1 MRVGTASGHPPSI
14 WQLAAVAALAAAGGQ
29 AACATGMG
37 VVGSVQAVLDEPGV
51 GLVMD
56 VAAFEAPD
64 GRPYLVVVG
73 DSEMVWVVDVTDPRN
88 PALVGAVSG
97 WRFADAWE
105 KDVEAFGW
113 PGGHAYAVAAGN
125 GETRILNVTD
135 PRRPTLVGGMGDG
148 PHAPASLKRI
158 DDIALFD
165 APDGRVHALV
175 LGWGAGLTVV
185 DVTDPRRPIP
195 VEGLAGLYIPP
206 EGDGAA
212 FQNSGGR
219 VYAVAVGAASIY
231 VADVTGSR
239 LPALASV
246 VRYAADR
253 SAGAG
258 AEPEMAGGP
267 AATVII
273 PPARAGTLPE
283 HAEIRIAGTDGAGLL
298 GATRV
303 AIMEAPDGRVY
314 AAVANRNI
322 APGDDYPLGIPAG
335 ILFIDITDP
344 TRPVPAGAVRD
355 GEGGFDIGS
364 SIGAMAILK
373 PPGDRAYMAA
383 TGPGG
388 LHVLDI
394 TDPTRPVPAGAVR
407 DGEGGFEN
415 VGSAGMAVIGP
426 YGDGRFYL
434 AVAGD
439 GIQLVDV
446 TDPTRPV
453 PAGAIPDIP
462 ESFYATGGAEYT
474 AAFGMVGRTYAL
486 GTGGDGFHML
496 DVTDPTRPVPAGSA
510 WDGRDGFDTLDGAHQ
525 TAVTESPGG
534 PFLALVAGDEGIQI
548 LDIVNP
554 SRPVPAGALR
564 YGEGGIDPRWV
575 TDMAAY
581 RSPVGRD
588 YLLVADHYAGIHVVD
603 ITDPSRPVPVGGAV
617 PAGDGEGLRGGCPE
631 DHRGENRPG
640 PLNGVH
646 GVDVYTAAD
655 GRDYALVACDRGI
668 HILDLSAPAAPR
680 LAGAILNGMNNH
692 TFGAIYWTVIYEPP
706 GGGTYALLA
715 DYTSG
720 IHIVDVADPHH
731 PAPAGSVPEGVFD
744 LITYG
749 WAFSGIMPAGS
760 MPEGVFDLI
769 PGPPVRVVASGDR
782 VLALASGLGG
792 IHILDVTDPHHP
804 THADFLP
811 AVGMGLPPD
820 SFPWYITLFES
831 GKGETYALVD
841 GGEGALVLNTT
852 PQPPVPGGGTAIDM
866 AGSGGVPAPGGRALA
881 LVGIG
886 GTIHVDGSEG
896 AVGFEPIL
904 LPGGGID
911 EIVDLTNPY
920 APLSVGTIPSYG
932 WTGGIDVVHSPEG
945 RAYAM
950 AILPAVGLLVVD
962 TADPHMVSI
971 PAAADGLAPDSPI
984 EIFRPHDGRAYMM
997 VADGGIRI
1005 IDVTHPTDP
1014 VQVSRISDNLGG
1026 FCHLD
1031 DVRDISVF
1039 ESGDGLLYALAA
1051 GVDGIQII
1059 DVTDPHRQ
1067 SSAGGMSWL
1076 SGGSYTD
1083 GVHHT
1088 ATVRTSD
1095 GGVVALA
1102 AAAGRIAILDVT
1114 DPRNPV
1120 QTGTVCGAVGYKGA
1134 AYQWT
1139 AECNHATGGFGHV
1152 PDVAAFETS
1161 DGRIRALITGN
1172 AGYSILDITDPAA
1185 PVQVVAIEH
1194 PRALDLVSVFESS
1207 DGRPYALLAGGGDIW
1222 VSDLD
1227 DLTRLHYW
1235 GWP

>member
-1 MRVGTASGHPPSI
+1 MGTASGHPPSI

-29 AACATGMG
+29 AACATGM

-51 GLVMD
+51 GVVMD
-56 VAAFEAPD
+56 VAAFGAPD

-73 DSEMVWVVDVTDPRN
+73 DSETVWVVDVDDPHD
-88 PALVGAVSG
+88 PALVGSVSG

-113 PGGHAYAVAAGN
+113 PGGHAYAVAARN
-125 GETRILNVTD
+125 GEARILNVTD

-148 PHAPASLKRI
+148 PHAPVSLKSI

-175 LGWGAGLTVV
+175 LGWGVGLTVV
-185 DVTDPRRPIP
+185 DVTDPRQPIP

-206 EGDGAA
+206 ESDGAV

-231 VADVTGSR
+231 IADVTGSR

-246 VRYAADR
+246 VGYAGDQ
-253 SAGAG
+253 STDAG

-273 PPARAGTLPE
+273 PPARTGTMPE

-322 APGDDYPLGIPAG
+322 APGDAHPRGIPAG
-335 ILFIDITDP
+335 ILFI
-344 TRPVPAGAVRD
+344 
-355 GEGGFDIGS
+355 
-364 SIGAMAILK
+364 
-373 PPGDRAYMAA
+373 
-383 TGPGG
+383 
-388 LHVLDI
+388 DI

-426 YGDGRFYL
+426 YGDGRFYV
-434 AVAGD
+434 AVVGD

-474 AAFGMVGRTYAL
+474 AAFGLAGRTYAL

-496 DVTDPTRPVPAGSA
+496 DVTYPSRPVPAGSA

-534 PFLALVAGDEGIQI
+534 PFLAMVAGDEGIQI
-548 LDIVNP
+548 LDVVNP

-564 YGEGGIDPRWV
+564 YGEGGLDPQWV
-575 TDMAAY
+575 TDMASY
-581 RSPVGRD
+581 RSSGGRD

-603 ITDPSRPVPVGGAV
+603 ITVPSRPVPVGGAV
-617 PAGDGEGLRGGCPE
+617 SVGDGGGLRGGCLE
-631 DHRGENRPG
+631 DHQGEGRPG

-646 GVDVYTAAD
+646 GVDVYTTAD

-668 HILDLSAPAAPR
+668 RILDLSVPAAPR

-692 TFGAIYWTVIYEPP
+692 TFGAIYRTVLYEPP

-731 PAPAGSVPEGVFD
+731 PAPAGS
-744 LITYG
+744 
-749 WAFSGIMPAGS
+749 
-760 MPEGVFDLI
+760 MPEDVFDLI

-782 VLALASGLGG
+782 VLVLASGVGG

-804 THADFLP
+804 AHADFLP

-820 SFPWYITLFES
+820 SFPWYITPFES
-831 GKGETYALVD
+831 GRGETYALVD
-841 GGEGALVLNTT
+841 GGEGALVLDIT
-852 PQPPVPGGGTAIDM
+852 PQPPAPGGSTAIGM
-866 AGSGGVPAPGGRALA
+866 AGSGGVPATGGRALA
-881 LVGIG
+881 LVGAG
-886 GTIHVDGSEG
+886 GTIHVGGPEG
-896 AVGFEPIL
+896 TVGFEPIL
-904 LPGGGID
+904 SPDGGGINA
-911 EIVDLTNPY
+911 IVDLTDPY
-920 APLSVGTIPSYG
+920 APLIVGTVQSYG
-932 WTGGIDVVHSPEG
+932 WAGGIDVVHSPEG

-950 AILPAVGLLVVD
+950 DILPAVGLLAVD
-962 TADPHMVSI
+962 IADTRMVSV
-971 PAAADGLAPDSPI
+971 PAAGDGLAPDSPI

-997 VADGGIRI
+997 AAGGGIRI
-1005 IDVTHPTDP
+1005 LDVTNPTDP
-1014 VQVSRISDNLGG
+1014 VQVSRILDNLGG
-1026 FCHLD
+1026 FYNLD

-1039 ESGDGLLYALAA
+1039 ESGDGLLYALA
-1051 GVDGIQII
+1051 GSGDGIQII
-1059 DVTDPHRQ
+1059 DVTDPHRP
-1067 SSAGGMSWL
+1067 SSAGGMSEL
-1076 SGGSYTD
+1076 SGGSYTG
-1083 GVHHT
+1083 GVHRT
-1088 ATVRTSD
+1088 ATVSTSD

-1120 QTGTVCGAVGYKGA
+1120 QAGTVCGAVGYKGT
-1134 AYQWT
+1134 YQWT
-1139 AECNHATGGFGHV
+1139 AECSPATGGFGHV

-1161 DGRIRALITGN
+1161 AGRIRALITGN
-1172 AGYSILDITDPAA
+1172 AGSTILDITDPAA
-1185 PVQVVAIEH
+1185 PVQVAAIEH
-1194 PRALDLVSVFESS
+1194 PRALELVSVFESS

-1222 VSDLD
+1222 VGELD